1 MMLLMTMVRKMG
13 TIEVTTVIATVM
25 EKVVLVA
32 VWSVPTMMLP
42 PLAMVMVDLVKFP

>member
-1 MMLLMTMVRKMG
+1 MLLMTMVRKMG

-32 VWSVPTMMLP
+32 
-42 PLAMVMVDLVKFP
+42 MVMVDLVKFP